1 MKCLINKLSKETYA
15 IKLPGMSTKP
25 IITILYNL
33 SIYVIVAVMII
44 VAFTIEMS
52 DVEVDIK
59 KVNDINYIKSNCD
72 YKSSE
77 PYTYDM
83 QNPEK
88 LISNQSYIESL
99 STLKICSISK
109 AINVDYFIGENIVSN
124 ISTIIKKVCT
134 DFEGKRQV
142 LLNYLTQSETSL
154 CFKGLN
160 ELWFNTGIPCVNKS
174 TSMIFKGL
182 VLVTEPM
189 IDVSI
194 WNDVSLRCYHIS
206 EWSMFS
212 KFSMIFGI
220 FSIVK
225 FVLQGLIKS
234 LGFGYIK
241 ESSQRNDMK
250 MLLLD
255 KEHEDSEEDVER

>member
-77 PYTYDM
+77 PYTYDI
-83 QNPEK
+83 QDPER
-88 LISNQSYIESL
+88 LICNQSYIEAL
-99 STLKICSISK
+99 STLKTCSISK
-109 AINVDYFIGENIVSN
+109 AIDVDYFMGENILSN
-124 ISTIIKKVCT
+124 ITTVIKQVCT
-134 DFEGKRQV
+134 DYGGQRQI
-142 LLNYLTQSETSL
+142 LLNYLTQSETSI

-160 ELWFNTGIPCVNKS
+160 ELWFSTGISCVNKS
-174 TSMIFKGL
+174 TSMVFKG
-182 VLVTEPM
+182 TIPIIEPM
-189 IDVSI
+189 IDTSI
-194 WNDVSLRCYHIS
+194 WNDVALRCYSTS
-206 EWSMFS
+206 EWSLLA

-220 FSIVK
+220 FSIIK
-225 FVLQGLIKS
+225 FILQGVIKS
-234 LGFGYIK
+234 TPMGYIK
-241 ESSQRNDMK
+241 KNDKKADLEMPL
-250 MLLLD
+250 MG
-255 KEHEDSEEDVER
+255 EDADEFNKTTE